1 MQNASKAL
9 GALALIGLA
18 ATAIASPHPDMCRA
32 LRAHLG
38 AASVRFEPVAVDATL
53 SRP

>member
-18 ATAIASPHPDMCRA
+18 ATAIASPHPDMGRA